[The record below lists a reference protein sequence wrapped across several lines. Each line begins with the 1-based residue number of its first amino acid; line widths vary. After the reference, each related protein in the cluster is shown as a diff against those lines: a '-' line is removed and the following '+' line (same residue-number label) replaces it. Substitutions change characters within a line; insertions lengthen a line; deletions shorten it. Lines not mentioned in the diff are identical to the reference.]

1 MIPVGGEA
9 RKEDSLCVSA
19 LPAGWV
25 CGMICALNTER
36 QAQRETQAM
45 CEQGDV
51 THLNLKEQG
60 NPVQSQLQKPI

>member
-9 RKEDSLCVSA
+9 RKEDSLCLIT

-25 CGMICALNTER
+25 CGMICELNTER
-36 QAQRETQAM
+36 EAQRQTQAM

-51 THLNLKEQG
+51 AHFNFREQSDHVQLQ
-60 NPVQSQLQKPI
+60 NPV